1 MAKQDELN
9 ALSGKIAVAVGQDQ
23 DVLAVRNLLSADM
36 ATQGNLNPQLMPG
49 PWADLKKATT
59 ELLET
64 LMPND
69 RHVVNL
75 GHGITPEGDAE
86 NVHRWVDFVKEYDR

>member
-1 MAKQDELN
+1 
-9 ALSGKIAVAVGQDQ
+9 
-23 DVLAVRNLLSADM
+23 
-36 ATQGNLNPQLMPG
+36 MPG

-64 LMPND
+64 LTPND